1 MYRIKNKNYYKTKTI
16 MKNFN
21 DLKGYFNQLSII
33 HGSIFIYVN
42 MLLFLTLL
50 LYNFLFSTNNYAVF
64 IIITLISFLIF
75 TFGLDRFKFSK
86 NSTIRI
92 LQQVLFIILLILIL
106 GVVYLKTPIYCS
118 SDDGDVVKS
127 YLTQTDTHSTKGDT
141 GFKDVSNNLDS
152 KNTSQ
157 VQHESGKE
165 ESISVTK
172 NSTSYTITVNKDVV
186 EKGFEVIGEAMSK
199 SIETIVPNSGAGAA
213 AGAIGAG
220 VFKATS
226 SLPPLQRIT
235 AVGVTTLVGAAS
247 AKVGIDIGTSLVKH
261 GARTVKNSA
270 YADPDVERIP
280 SPDGEFFI
288 NSLLES
294 GESQDSSLLFILIRS
309 EFLLNLF
316 ILILII
322 SFLILIFNK
331 YILSYN
337 IDTLS
342 NFFAKRSKKIHDWLI
357 NKNIKNKSNF
367 YNKKIFFLLFI
378 INTVILLYVL
388 TLNLFVSALLLTNL
402 DEYIQDHINITK
414 SVMLFM
420 SLKSNLKLK

>member
-1 MYRIKNKNYYKTKTI
+1 
-16 MKNFN
+16 MKIFN

-33 HGSIFIYVN
+33 HGGKFTYIN

-50 LYNFLFSTNNYAVF
+50 LYNFLFSINNYAVF

-75 TFGLDRFKFSK
+75 TFGLDRFKFSR

-92 LQQVLFIILLILIL
+92 LQQLLFIILLIVIL
-106 GVVYLKTPIYCS
+106 GIVYLKTPIYCS

-127 YLTQTDTHSTKGDT
+127 YLTQTDTHSTDTYSTKTHSTKGDM

-157 VQHESGKE
+157 VQHESSKE

-186 EKGFEVIGEAMSK
+186 EKGFEVLGEAVSK
-199 SIETIVPNSGAGAA
+199 SIETIIPNSGAGAA

-235 AVGVTTLVGAAS
+235 TVGITTLVGAAS

-261 GARTVKNSA
+261 GARTVKNSP
-270 YADPDVERIP
+270 YADPDMEEIP

-294 GESQDSSLLFILIRS
+294 SDSSLLFILIRS

-316 ILILII
+316 IFILII

-337 IDTLS
+337 IETLS
-342 NFFAKRSKKIHDWLI
+342 NFFAKRSKKIHD
-357 NKNIKNKSNF
+357 
-367 YNKKIFFLLFI
+367 
-378 INTVILLYVL
+378 
-388 TLNLFVSALLLTNL
+388 
-402 DEYIQDHINITK
+402 
-414 SVMLFM
+414 
-420 SLKSNLKLK
+420 

>member
-1 MYRIKNKNYYKTKTI
+1 

-33 HGSIFIYVN
+33 HGGKFIYVN

-50 LYNFLFSTNNYAVF
+50 LYNFIFSTNNYAVF

-75 TFGLDRFKFSK
+75 TFGLDRFKFSR

-92 LQQVLFIILLILIL
+92 LQQVLFIILLIVIL

-127 YLTQTDTHSTKGDT
+127 YLTQTDTHSTKGDM

-157 VQHESGKE
+157 VQQESGKE

-186 EKGFEVIGEAMSK
+186 EKGFEILGEAVSK

-226 SLPPLQRIT
+226 SLPPLQRVT

-261 GARTVKNSA
+261 GARTVKNSP
-270 YADPDVERIP
+270 YADPNMDRIP

-294 GESQDSSLLFILIRS
+294 GESPDSSLLFILIRS

-337 IDTLS
+337 IETLS

-357 NKNIKNKSNF
+357 DKNIKNKSNF
-367 YNKKIFFLLFI
+367 YNRKIFFILFI
-378 INTVILLYVL
+378 INTVILLYML

-414 SVMLFM
+414 SVMLLM
-420 SLKSNLKLK
+420 SLKSNFKLK